1 MKYVI
6 CLGFNQE
13 YFWIPYC
20 RGACA
25 IDMAE
30 ENTDKFPEGIGLTVS
45 WLWLWF
51 HIFSFCCESLKN
63 TLMRSVSSYAE
74 ISENSNIYSCGM
86 IYVISLAE
94 GFLLSI
100 YWVGWYVIL
109 FKSHPTWLIWPQIS
123 CLQRDFFFLSLE
135 VTVKDIGKWQ
145 RLDCQWQTLL
155 FLNPI
160 WSSGKI
166 NITACKGIFLLN
178 LHAGPENCSFCQS
191 KLELLPELSSVPPHV
206 LARLDTSSFLS
217 VNSKHCRNACN
228 KDAWHI
234 KLNCINPALLL
245 NCSLP

>member
-1 MKYVI
+1 MNQNACRYCEKQEWTDYFLNNSVYLHIIIMKYVI

-13 YFWIPYC
+13 YFWIHYC

-30 ENTDKFPEGIGLTVS
+30 ENPDKFPEGIGLTVS

-100 YWVGWYVIL
+100 YWVGWCVIL

-123 CLQRDFFFLSLE
+123 CLQRDIFFSPWKWLSR
-135 VTVKDIGKWQ
+135 I
-145 RLDCQWQTLL
+145 
-155 FLNPI
+155 
-160 WSSGKI
+160 
-166 NITACKGIFLLN
+166 
-178 LHAGPENCSFCQS
+178 
-191 KLELLPELSSVPPHV
+191 
-206 LARLDTSSFLS
+206 
-217 VNSKHCRNACN
+217 
-228 KDAWHI
+228 
-234 KLNCINPALLL
+234 
-245 NCSLP
+245 